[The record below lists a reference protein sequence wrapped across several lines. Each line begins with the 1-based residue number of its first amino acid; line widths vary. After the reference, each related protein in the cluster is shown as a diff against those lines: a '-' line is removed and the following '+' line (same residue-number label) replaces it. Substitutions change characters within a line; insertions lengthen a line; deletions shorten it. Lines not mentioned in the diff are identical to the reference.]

1 VEFIFIGQCET
12 FGKIM
17 DLKVWSANGFAILFS
32 LMNEANE
39 ILQTIVLIL
48 TATYTIISIYQKLKK

>member
-1 VEFIFIGQCET
+1 
-12 FGKIM
+12 M

-32 LMNEANE
+32 LMNEANS